1 MPRPTPRRPSKRLGS
16 AAACPTMWPRSSG
29 VCLREPPARPSS
41 CCWCPARRPES
52 PPRTAPCLSTRTR
65 VGWSFR
71 CRACI
76 HFASRPASSAGTASF
91 RWREAEFLRA
101 SALCG
106 NFREIM
112 FTGVITAIVTPFR
125 RGAVDEDALRSLVED
140 QIANGIAGLVPVGT
154 TGESPTLTFEEHIRV
169 VEIVVKAATK
179 RVPLIAG
186 TGANSPAEAIELSL
200 AAKKVGAD
208 GMLQV
213 TPYYNKPSQ
222 EGMIRHFKAII
233 EACPL
238 PTILYNVPGRT
249 GCDLLPETIA
259 RLAEVPEVV
268 AVKEATGSALRAM
281 LVFSRVPSRIAV
293 LSGDDATAFPMYA
306 LGGKGGISVVSNV
319 APADMAEMWDAA
331 AAGRWDRAREL
342 HYKLLPLAE
351 GLFIES
357 NPVPVKSAL
366 AMMGRIADELRPP
379 LYPLGGPNREKVR
392 GYLTQVG
399 LL

>member
-1 MPRPTPRRPSKRLGS
+1 
-16 AAACPTMWPRSSG
+16 
-29 VCLREPPARPSS
+29 
-41 CCWCPARRPES
+41 
-52 PPRTAPCLSTRTR
+52 
-65 VGWSFR
+65 
-71 CRACI
+71 
-76 HFASRPASSAGTASF
+76 
-91 RWREAEFLRA
+91 
-101 SALCG
+101 
-106 NFREIM
+106 M
-112 FTGVITAIVTPFR
+112 FTGVITALVTPFR

-140 QIANGIAGLVPVGT
+140 QIANGIDGLVPVGT

-169 VEIVVKAATK
+169 IKLVVEVAQK
-179 RVPLIAG
+179 RVPIVAG
-186 TGANSPAEAIELSL
+186 TGANSTQEAIELSL

-222 EGMIRHFKAII
+222 EGLYRHFKEIV

-249 GCDLLPETIA
+249 GCDLLPETVA
-259 RLAEVPEVV
+259 RLAELPDIVGI
-268 AVKEATGSALRAM
+268 KEATGSTLRASQV
-281 LVFSRVPSRIAV
+281 LALCPSRFVV
-293 LSGDDATAFPMYA
+293 LSGDDAAAFPLFA
-306 LGGKGGISVVSNV
+306 LGGKGVISVVSNV

-342 HYKLLPLAE
+342 HFKLMPLSE

-392 GYLTQVG
+392 TALTRCG